1 MAGVAPWF
9 DLIIRVSGAVL
20 LTGGTGGTGGTGAS
34 DARKGGLSAPLALS
48 LFHLPAYV
56 AVVVDRD
63 PFHLTMIPYV
73 LP

>member
-20 LTGGTGGTGGTGAS
+20 LTGGTGGTGAS